1 MRIIAETMNHQK
13 LQMELAFTTFV
24 EGTLGSH
31 LCHED
36 ENPYEV
42 LSNCLPTA
50 QVMKAMPEARL
61 CQEVEQ
67 ACLRASHYEC
77 HDESFDYLT
86 PVKIKVDRND
96 IAVFKQHFFLD
107 HGLEVVQQDEAV

>member
-1 MRIIAETMNHQK
+1 MRIIAETINHQK
-13 LQMELAFTTFV
+13 LQMDLPFTTFV

-36 ENPYEV
+36 ESPYEV

-50 QVMKAMPEARL
+50 QVMKAMPEAKLR
-61 CQEVEQ
+61 QEVEQ

-77 HDESFDYLT
+77 HDESYDYLT
-86 PVKIKVDRND
+86 PINIKVDRTD
-96 IAVFKQHFFLD
+96 IAVFKQYFFPD
-107 HGLEVVQQDEAV
+107 HGLELVQQNEAV